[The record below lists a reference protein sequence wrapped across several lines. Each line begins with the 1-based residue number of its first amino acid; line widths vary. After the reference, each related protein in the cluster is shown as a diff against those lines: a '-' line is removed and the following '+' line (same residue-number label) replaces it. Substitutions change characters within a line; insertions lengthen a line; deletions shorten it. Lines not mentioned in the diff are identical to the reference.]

1 MENTEY
7 YKRKRR
13 ILDIF
18 NRKKFFKEKYAQK
31 TSDALLEKVEKELVH
46 ETTNSHKHISEIDE
60 ELAKTQS
67 KFL

>member
-1 MENTEY
+1 MSEANQLIE
-7 YKRKRR
+7 K
-13 ILDIF
+13 LDLGV
-18 NRKKFFKEKYAQK
+18 
-31 TSDALLEKVEKELVH
+31 DALLEKVEKELVR